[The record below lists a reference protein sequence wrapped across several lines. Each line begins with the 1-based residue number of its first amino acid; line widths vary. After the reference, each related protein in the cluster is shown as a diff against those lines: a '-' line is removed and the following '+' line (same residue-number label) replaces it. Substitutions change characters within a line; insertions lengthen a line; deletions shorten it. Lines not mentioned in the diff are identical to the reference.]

1 MEVGVAST
9 DMMIA
14 AVEVEDMVVAE
25 MDTVEAATMM
35 TATDTE
41 EDVTATTMDLVLTDM
56 VAVATMI
63 VVETDVEVVVEAMAE
78 AETTTVAVI
87 VEETVMVD
95 VAKAHHRQHNMAI
108 QLLAQR
114 LENLMVVGSL
124 MTEASPVAIIE
135 S

>member
-1 MEVGVAST
+1 
-9 DMMIA
+9 
-14 AVEVEDMVVAE
+14 VEVV
-25 MDTVEAATMM
+25 
-35 TATDTE
+35 
-41 EDVTATTMDLVLTDM
+41 
-56 VAVATMI
+56 
-63 VVETDVEVVVEAMAE
+63 VVVEAMAE